1 MPIKR
6 LRRIL
11 RRQRFLGAAFLL
23 LLALAGPGFAQDG
36 PGFAQDGP
44 GFAQDEAAAKPVESA
59 RGGFVVTPVVYY
71 TPETLF
77 SWGIVGIHYF
87 RLGRP
92 VVPSRLSHYRFN
104 LVRTQNKQTIA
115 EVDYE
120 LYLAGGAILLDGQI
134 KYSLY
139 PDRFYGSGN
148 RSAAEDREDFNARN
162 WRLQA
167 NLQRR
172 WGKNLFTGLHLEMFS
187 QHILET
193 ANDGL
198 LAAGE
203 FPGSRGARLTGI
215 GLFGKWDSRDN
226 TFSTGKGAY
235 YALFLNFFPKM
246 LGGDFAFSQLTLDA
260 RKYFPLGL
268 GRGAVLAVQVIGK
281 TVWGEC
287 PFQTLPMFGGLNLLR
302 GFYEGRYRDRSMLAM
317 QAEYRLP
324 LWRRFGLCAFAGL
337 AQVQPQAGLLSLG
350 EFHSAGGVGLRYKFN
365 PRENLNIRLDVGFA
379 DKSPAFYLTFAE
391 AF

>member
-1 MPIKR
+1 MPNKR
-6 LRRIL
+6 LGRNHCRR
-11 RRQRFLGAAFLL
+11 RFLGAAVLL
-23 LLALAGPGFAQDG
+23 LLALGGPS
-36 PGFAQDGP
+36 
-44 GFAQDEAAAKPVESA
+44 FAQDEAPAKPVEPA

-87 RLGRP
+87 RLGRS

-104 LVRTQNKQTIA
+104 LVQTQNKQTIA
-115 EVDYE
+115 QVDYE
-120 LYLAGGAILLDGQI
+120 LYLGRGAVLLDGQA

-148 RSAAEDREDFNARN
+148 RSAADDREDFNARN
-162 WRLQA
+162 WRLTA

-172 WGKNLFTGLHLEMFS
+172 WGTNLFTGLHLEMFS
-187 QHILET
+187 QAITET
-193 ANDGL
+193 AGNGL

-203 FPGSRGARLTGI
+203 IPGSRGARLTGI

-235 YALFLNFFPKM
+235 YALFLNFFPKA
-246 LGGDFAFSQLTLDA
+246 LGNDFAFSQLTLDA
-260 RKYFPLGL
+260 RKYIPLS
-268 GRGAVLAVQVIGK
+268 RGAVLAVQAIGK

-287 PFQTLPMFGGLNLLR
+287 PFQALPMFGGLNLLR

-324 LWRRFGLCAFAGL
+324 LWRRFGLCVFAGL
-337 AQVQPQAGLLSLG
+337 AQVQPRTGLLSLS
-350 EFHSAGGVGLRYKFN
+350 EFHPAGGVGLRYKFN

-379 DKSPAFYLTFAE
+379 DSSPAFYLTFAE